1 MSLKQCNPYTLFR
14 VEKRSVSSFI
24 QLLSEFMLILS
35 LYTFFRQVKV

>member
-1 MSLKQCNPYTLFR
+1 MSLKQCNPYALFR